1 MIVRASLSATTLGG
15 RWLLLAR
22 VAWAILAVIILG
34 LDVAGIP
41 YAYAQYMKTCTGPAC
56 AESGRLTP
64 EGIQDLQ
71 QLGISPQFY
80 AAYIG
85 VGLAI
90 TVTLVLPHRREAR
103 NYRLVMRPALS
114 DADGIMPMGYDIR

>member
-1 MIVRASLSATTLGG
+1 M
-15 RWLLLAR
+15 
-22 VAWAILAVIILG
+22 AWAILAVIILG

-41 YAYAQYMKTCTGPAC
+41 YAYAQYMKTFTGQAC

-85 VGLAI
+85 VRLAI
-90 TVTLVLPHRREAR
+90 TVTLVFPRTGERRETT
-103 NYRLVMRPALS
+103 VW
-114 DADGIMPMGYDIR
+114 